1 MNRLMEVYLYWRTS
15 TGENVQFICKNFYMM
30 KTLAISIPSDD
41 LFKDDFC
48 NDKRIALLQHTVL
61 CIRVHTTGELN
72 TACYSSTTQPPI

>member
-1 MNRLMEVYLYWRTS
+1 
-15 TGENVQFICKNFYMM
+15 M

-61 CIRVHTTGELN
+61 CIRVHTTGPTKL
-72 TACYSSTTQPPI
+72 TQTDGLKLEKTVIL